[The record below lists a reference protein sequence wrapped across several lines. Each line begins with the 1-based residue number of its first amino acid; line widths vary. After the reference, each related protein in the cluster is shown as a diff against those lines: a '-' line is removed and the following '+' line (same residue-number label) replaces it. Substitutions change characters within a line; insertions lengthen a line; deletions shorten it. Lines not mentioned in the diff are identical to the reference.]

1 LPLSNDAP
9 ERTCDSSELCHQ
21 FELGTDALKGM
32 NVGTARELRMS
43 LVRIVVVDDFD
54 LWRVFVVARLR
65 ERPDLEIVGF
75 ASDGLQAVQ
84 KAEELQPDIILLD
97 MMLPELNGIEAAQ
110 QIRRVAPL
118 TKILFVSS
126 ESDLESVQTAFQA
139 GGSGY
144 VSKMDAAEGLL
155 DGIDSVLRGERFVSP
170 GLADSGNVTDWQESG
185 SEDENTAT

>member
-1 LPLSNDAP
+1 
-9 ERTCDSSELCHQ
+9 
-21 FELGTDALKGM
+21 
-32 NVGTARELRMS
+32 MS